1 MTRFSR
7 PTGKTGWENRSS
19 GCRGARVPD
28 AIAGVA
34 GKWMEYHIP
43 EDREVNWTCQ
53 EEEVAEDKAAAKVE
67 VKVEAKAAVKVE
79 DRAGVKAAGV
89 KAAGVRAAGGW
100 DPEAAKG
107 REPRIYAAAR
117 LVGPACR
124 MNAGFPAFR

>member
-1 MTRFSR
+1 MRFSR

-34 GKWMEYHIP
+34 GKWMAYHIP
-43 EDREVNWTCQ
+43 EYREVNWTCQ
-53 EEEVAEDKAAAKVE
+53 EEEVAEDK
-67 VKVEAKAAVKVE
+67 VE
-79 DRAGVKAAGV
+79 DRAGVKAAEAPEAPEGPEV
-89 KAAGVRAAGGW
+89 ARAAGVW
-100 DPEAAKG
+100 DPEGAKG

-124 MNAGFPAFR
+124 TNAASRAFR